1 MVSFPRAGTFVH
13 FIHCSVPRT
22 WNSANYRDAEQIM
35 SWKEWTGAVET
46 FCLHSAVLVQG
57 AAGTVQT
64 SSSGNNDKILVMGKG
79 SGVHYS

>member
-1 MVSFPRAGTFVH
+1 MPTAEVLSRSCLGKSGQSCRNFLLTFN
-13 FIHCSVPRT
+13 SV
-22 WNSANYRDAEQIM
+22 ELL
-35 SWKEWTGAVET
+35 GA
-46 FCLHSAVLVQG
+46 G